1 MDSKPKARSPAT
13 KKAAA
18 KVPKEKTQK
27 RRFIEAARS
36 IGVDE
41 SGQEFEKAL
50 GRLVSSK
57 KMPSKSA
64 QDS

>member
-27 RRFIEAARS
+27 QRFIEAARA

-41 SGQEFEKAL
+41 SGVEFESGL
-50 GRLVSSK
+50 K
-57 KMPSKSA
+57 KVVMPKVKRKIYVG
-64 QDS
+64 

>member
-13 KKAAA
+13 KKAAS

-27 RRFIEAARS
+27 QRFIEAARA

-41 SGQEFEKAL
+41 SGKEFEAGL
-50 GRLVSSK
+50 K
-57 KMPSKSA
+57 KIVQAKPNPA
-64 QDS
+64 

>member
-18 KVPKEKTQK
+18 KIPKEKTQK
-27 RRFIEAARS
+27 QRFIEAARA

-41 SGQEFEKAL
+41 SGKEFEAGL
-50 GRLVSSK
+50 K
-57 KMPSKSA
+57 KIARAKPNIA
-64 QDS
+64 